1 MSFLVTNIVLKLSII
16 IANPF
21 GKYLFVAILFL
32 IVSDKWT
39 NSKWYRKERKLQSK
53 QINVFRTIKKII
65 CWQSIGCCWSR
76 NFFLNIYLLISDQQ
90 PKYGLNYCTYRIF
103 LIPCRTFRE
112 MWIPKS
118 IPSPPGRLFRRV
130 RFVLM
135 LPPARSLAG
144 IALIDCHRRCTN

>member
-65 CWQSIGCCWSR
+65 GWQSIGCCSSR
-76 NFFLNIYLLISDQQ
+76 NFFF
-90 PKYGLNYCTYRIF
+90 KYIF
-103 LIPCRTFRE
+103 T
-112 MWIPKS
+112 
-118 IPSPPGRLFRRV
+118 
-130 RFVLM
+130 
-135 LPPARSLAG
+135 
-144 IALIDCHRRCTN
+144 D